1 MEKFSLHMLEYE
13 SIKQELMSYA
23 VSYEGRNRIAELTP
37 LEEKRLIERAIAE
50 TAEALAL
57 YGKGASVPLP
67 SLDGIELVASLLGTG
82 YLFTEQD
89 LTAVQTFLHSCGQ
102 LKKYMAS
109 KGELAWQIGV
119 YAHDLRDLPALQQ
132 EILRCIRHG
141 VITNEAS
148 RELEKVRK
156 RIAVVKERIQKKLQS
171 VMARHAAIL
180 QENIVS
186 VRGGRYVI
194 PVRKDYYKQV
204 NGRMLDQSTS
214 GQTVFIEPQEVSALQ
229 SELELLQGEEARE
242 EAKVLGYLAEL
253 VEREA
258 EAIYRNIEIT
268 GTYDFIFAKAK
279 YAAAIGGRAVEICED
294 GYTVIREAKH
304 PKLLQA
310 MVPLDVEIGRS
321 YRTLIITGPN
331 TGGKTVVLKT
341 FGLLALMVQSG
352 LLVPVAPGSRFAV
365 YRGIMAVIGDGQNLE
380 QSLSTFSAQI
390 SALVT
395 MLREAG
401 PSTLLLI
408 DELAAGTDPG
418 EGIALSIAILEEF
431 ARKGATVLVTT
442 HFNELKTFASRAQ
455 GFQNARME
463 FDAET
468 LRPLYRLTIGQAG
481 RSYALEIASR
491 LGIAPGIVERSQHI
505 VSRQAAEGTGGS
517 VLWDDILPEPVP
529 PPGRGLAQSPEQE
542 LAQSPEQGLAQSPE
556 QELAHGMEQ
565 GSATWSMQTPTP
577 EPAQELALDLAQRP
591 VRPVS
596 PPEPPQPLRAD
607 AVEAAAPRGAAAGA
621 EPGPAAAGQAS
632 AGPATV
638 GQASARPASV
648 GPATVGQASAGPAS
662 VGPATV
668 RPALTGPASPRY
680 ASPGHAASE
689 PGPEQAGPDKSG
701 LQGQPELASSDP
713 GQPAKKKPQAFE
725 VGDAVMVT
733 SIGKIGIVSAPQD
746 NRGIVEVLVQKQ
758 RIKVNHK
765 RLKPYIK
772 KEELYPDDY
781 DFDIVFDT
789 KENRKKRKLMGK
801 GHVEGLEIVRRP
813 GEN

>member
-542 LAQSPEQGLAQSPE
+542 LA
-556 QELAHGMEQ
+556 HGMEQ

-607 AVEAAAPRGAAAGA
+607 AVEAAGPRGAAAGA
-621 EPGPAAAGQAS
+621 KPGPAAAGQAS

-638 GQASARPASV
+638 
-648 GPATVGQASAGPAS
+648 
-662 VGPATV
+662 
-668 RPALTGPASPRY
+668 RPALAWPASPGY
-680 ASPGHAASE
+680 ASPGQAAFE

-701 LQGQPELASSDP
+701 QPGQPELASSDP

>member
-23 VSYEGRNRIAELTP
+23 VSYEGRNRIAELAP

-67 SLDGIELVASLLGTG
+67 SLEGIELVASLLGTG

-505 VSRQAAEGTGGS
+505 VSCQAAEGTGGS
-517 VLWDDILPEPVP
+517 VLWDDFLPEPVP
-529 PPGRGLAQSPEQE
+529 PPGR
-542 LAQSPEQGLAQSPE
+542 GLAQSPE

-607 AVEAAAPRGAAAGA
+607 AVEAAGPRGAAAGA
-621 EPGPAAAGQAS
+621 KPGPAAAGQAS
-632 AGPATV
+632 ARPAT
-638 GQASARPASV
+638 
-648 GPATVGQASAGPAS
+648 

-668 RPALTGPASPRY
+668 RPALAGPASPGY
-680 ASPGHAASE
+680 ASPGQAAFE

-701 LQGQPELASSDP
+701 QQGQPELASSDP

>member
-1 MEKFSLHMLEYE
+1 MGKFSLHMLEYE

-23 VSYEGRNRIAELTP
+23 VSYEGRNRIAELAP
-37 LEEKRLIERAIAE
+37 LEEKRPIERAIAE

-102 LKKYMAS
+102 LKKYMVS
-109 KGELAWQIGV
+109 KGELAWRIGV
-119 YAHDLRDLPALQQ
+119 YAQDLRDLPALQQ
-132 EILRCIRHG
+132 EILRCIWHG

-156 RIAVVKERIQKKLQS
+156 RIVVVKERIQKKLQS

-204 NGRMLDQSTS
+204 NGHMLDQSTS

-279 YAAAIGGRAVEICED
+279 YAAAIGGTAVEIGED
-294 GYTVIREAKH
+294 GHTVIRGAKH
-304 PKLLQA
+304 PKLLQT
-310 MVPLDVEIGRS
+310 MVPLDMEIGRK

-408 DELAAGTDPG
+408 DELVAGTDPG

-505 VSRQAAEGTGGS
+505 VSRQAAEGS
-517 VLWDDILPEPVP
+517 ASSALWDDILPERV
-529 PPGRGLAQSPEQE
+529 QE
-542 LAQSPEQGLAQSPE
+542 PEQGVAEQALA
-556 QELAHGMEQ
+556 
-565 GSATWSMQTPTP
+565 
-577 EPAQELALDLAQRP
+577 
-591 VRPVS
+591 
-596 PPEPPQPLRAD
+596 
-607 AVEAAAPRGAAAGA
+607 
-621 EPGPAAAGQAS
+621 
-632 AGPATV
+632 
-638 GQASARPASV
+638 
-648 GPATVGQASAGPAS
+648 
-662 VGPATV
+662 
-668 RPALTGPASPRY
+668 
-680 ASPGHAASE
+680 GHAASK
-689 PGPEQAGPDKSG
+689 PGPGKPGTDPDGLREQPDHATSAPE
-701 LQGQPELASSDP
+701 QPT
-713 GQPAKKKPQAFE
+713 KKNTHAFE
-725 VGDAVMVT
+725 VGDSVIVT

-746 NRGIVEVLVQKQ
+746 LRGIVEVLVQKQ

-772 KEELYPDDY
+772 KEELYPGDY

-789 KENRKKRKLMGK
+789 KENRKNRKLMAK
-801 GHVEGLEIVRRP
+801 RHVEGLKIVRKP
-813 GEN
+813 DEN

>member
-1 MEKFSLHMLEYE
+1 MDMEKFSLHMLEYE

-23 VSYEGRNRIAELTP
+23 VSYEGRNRIAELAP

-67 SLDGIELVASLLGTG
+67 SLEGIELVASLLGTG

-505 VSRQAAEGTGGS
+505 VSCQAAEGTGGS
-517 VLWDDILPEPVP
+517 VLWDDFLPEPVP
-529 PPGRGLAQSPEQE
+529 PPGR
-542 LAQSPEQGLAQSPE
+542 GLAQSPE

-607 AVEAAAPRGAAAGA
+607 AVEAAGPRGAAAGA
-621 EPGPAAAGQAS
+621 KPGPAAAGQAS
-632 AGPATV
+632 ARPAT
-638 GQASARPASV
+638 
-648 GPATVGQASAGPAS
+648 

-668 RPALTGPASPRY
+668 RPALAGPASPGY
-680 ASPGHAASE
+680 ASPGQAAFE

-701 LQGQPELASSDP
+701 QQGQPELASSDP

-772 KEELYPDDY
+772 KKNCIRTITISISCSTP
-781 DFDIVFDT
+781 
-789 KENRKKRKLMGK
+789 RKTAKSGS
-801 GHVEGLEIVRRP
+801 
-813 GEN
+813 

>member
-23 VSYEGRNRIAELTP
+23 VSYEGRNRIAGLAP
-37 LEEKRLIERAIAE
+37 LEEKRPIERAIAE

-109 KGELAWQIGV
+109 KGELAWRIGV
-119 YAHDLRDLPALQQ
+119 YAQDLRDLPALQQ

-242 EAKVLGYLAEL
+242 EAKVLGCLAEL

-279 YAAAIGGRAVEICED
+279 YAAAIGGVAVEIGED
-294 GYTVIREAKH
+294 GHTVIRGAKH
-304 PKLLQA
+304 PKLLQT
-310 MVPLDVEIGRS
+310 MVPLDMEIGRK

-505 VSRQAAEGTGGS
+505 VSRQAAEGGGS
-517 VLWDDILPEPVP
+517 SALWDDILPERV
-529 PPGRGLAQSPEQE
+529 QE
-542 LAQSPEQGLAQSPE
+542 LEQG
-556 QELAHGMEQ
+556 MVQ
-565 GSATWSMQTPTP
+565 GTVQGTGKK
-577 EPAQELALDLAQRP
+577 AQELALGPMQEPVCPRP
-591 VRPVS
+591 ASGRPLQDGV
-596 PPEPPQPLRAD
+596 PE
-607 AVEAAAPRGAAAGA
+607 VAAPGALAGA
-621 EPGPAAAGQAS
+621 EPGPVTAEQVLA
-632 AGPATV
+632 
-638 GQASARPASV
+638 
-648 GPATVGQASAGPAS
+648 
-662 VGPATV
+662 
-668 RPALTGPASPRY
+668 
-680 ASPGHAASE
+680 GHAASE
-689 PGPEQAGPDKSG
+689 LGPGKPGTDPAGQRDQPAAASSAPEQPVPKKS
-701 LQGQPELASSDP
+701 PV
-713 GQPAKKKPQAFE
+713 FE
-725 VGDAVMVT
+725 VGDSVIVT

-746 NRGIVEVLVQKQ
+746 LRGIVEVLVQKQ

-781 DFDIVFDT
+781 DFDIVFDS
-789 KENRKKRKLMGK
+789 KENRKKRKLMAK
-801 GHVEGLEIVRRP
+801 HHVEGLEIVRKP

>member
-23 VSYEGRNRIAELTP
+23 VSYEGRNRIAELAP

-67 SLDGIELVASLLGTG
+67 SLEGIELVASLLGTG

-204 NGRMLDQSTS
+204 NGRTLDQSTS

-310 MVPLDVEIGRS
+310 MVPLDVEIGRL

-505 VSRQAAEGTGGS
+505 VSCQAAEGTGGS

-529 PPGRGLAQSPEQE
+529 PPGR
-542 LAQSPEQGLAQSPE
+542 GLAQSPE

-607 AVEAAAPRGAAAGA
+607 AVEAAGPRGAAAGA
-621 EPGPAAAGQAS
+621 KPGPAAAGQAS

-638 GQASARPASV
+638 
-648 GPATVGQASAGPAS
+648 
-662 VGPATV
+662 
-668 RPALTGPASPRY
+668 RPALAWPASPGY
-680 ASPGHAASE
+680 ASPGQAAFE

-701 LQGQPELASSDP
+701 QPGQPELASSDP

>member
-529 PPGRGLAQSPEQE
+529 PP
-542 LAQSPEQGLAQSPE
+542 E

-565 GSATWSMQTPTP
+565 GSATWSMQT
-577 EPAQELALDLAQRP
+577 PAQELALDLAQRP

-596 PPEPPQPLRAD
+596 PPEPPQPMRAD
-607 AVEAAAPRGAAAGA
+607 AVKAAGPRGAAAGA
-621 EPGPAAAGQAS
+621 EPGPA
-632 AGPATV
+632 
-638 GQASARPASV
+638 SV
-648 GPATVGQASAGPAS
+648 GHALAGPAS
-662 VGPATV
+662 PGD
-668 RPALTGPASPRY
+668 
-680 ASPGHAASE
+680 ASPGQAASE

-713 GQPAKKKPQAFE
+713 EQPAKKKPQAFE
-725 VGDAVMVT
+725 VGDAVIVT
-733 SIGKIGIVSAPQD
+733 SIGKVGIVSAPQD

-801 GHVEGLEIVRRP
+801 RHVEGLEIVRRL

>member
-1 MEKFSLHMLEYE
+1 MDKFSLSTLEYE
-13 SIKQELMSYA
+13 NVKQDLLGYA
-23 VSYEGRNRIAELTP
+23 VSYEGRNRIAGLAP
-37 LEEKRLIERAIAE
+37 LEERRAIERAIAE
-50 TAEALAL
+50 TAEAEAL

-109 KGELAWQIGV
+109 KGELAWRIGV
-119 YAHDLRDLPALQQ
+119 YAMELQDLPALQQ

-141 VITNEAS
+141 AITNEAS
-148 RELEKVRK
+148 RELEKIRK
-156 RIAVVKERIQKKLQS
+156 KIAVAKERIQKKIQS

-194 PVRKDYYKQV
+194 PVKKDYYRQV

-214 GQTVFIEPQEVSALQ
+214 GQTVFIEPQEVAALQ
-229 SELELLQGEEARE
+229 GELELLLGEEARE
-242 EAKVLGYLAEL
+242 EAKVLGYLAGL

-258 EAIYRNIEIT
+258 AAINRNIEIT

-279 YAAAIGGRAVEICED
+279 YAAAIGGVPVQLSETGE
-294 GYTVIREAKH
+294 TVIRGARH
-304 PKLLQA
+304 PKLLQT
-310 MVPLDVEIGRS
+310 MVPLDIEIGS
-321 YRTLIITGPN
+321 DYRTLIITGPN

-352 LLVPVAPGSRFAV
+352 LLVPVQPGSRFAV
-365 YRGIMAVIGDGQNLE
+365 YRDIMAVIGDGQNLE

-390 SALVT
+390 SALVQ
-395 MLREAG
+395 MLRAAG
-401 PSTLLLI
+401 PTTLLLI

-442 HFNELKTFASRAQ
+442 HFNELKTFAARAA

-481 RSYALEIASR
+481 RSYAIEIAR
-491 LGIAPGIVERSQHI
+491 KLGIAGGIIERSQHI
-505 VSRQAAEGTGGS
+505 VSRQQTSQDADGGPLWEEILPAAPSAEAAERRARHPEAGRGGDKGGEFGSGKGDLDQGGTGQGGLGRGDLDQGVSGEVGS
-517 VLWDDILPEPVP
+517 GQGGTAVEPVKKP
-529 PPGRGLAQSPEQE
+529 
-542 LAQSPEQGLAQSPE
+542 
-556 QELAHGMEQ
+556 
-565 GSATWSMQTPTP
+565 
-577 EPAQELALDLAQRP
+577 
-591 VRPVS
+591 
-596 PPEPPQPLRAD
+596 PLRFA
-607 AVEAAAPRGAAAGA
+607 
-621 EPGPAAAGQAS
+621 
-632 AGPATV
+632 
-638 GQASARPASV
+638 
-648 GPATVGQASAGPAS
+648 
-662 VGPATV
+662 
-668 RPALTGPASPRY
+668 
-680 ASPGHAASE
+680 
-689 PGPEQAGPDKSG
+689 
-701 LQGQPELASSDP
+701 
-713 GQPAKKKPQAFE
+713 
-725 VGDAVMVT
+725 VGDAVIVT
-733 SIGKIGIVSAPQD
+733 SLGKIGIVSAVPDQ
-746 NRGIVEVLVQKQ
+746 RGMAEVLVQK
-758 RIKVNHK
+758 RLLKVNHK

-781 DFDIVFDT
+781 DLDIVFDT

-801 GHVEGLEIVRRP
+801 RHVEGLEIVKKP
-813 GEN
+813 GED